1 MHSWQAL
8 LILGLTEIM
17 ERAWLP
23 AWLTIGSAIR
33 LLTYSKLGRG
43 TSTTLFEGRT
53 KHTLLAAFVLERAVA
68 SQTGA
73 TAHIRP
79 GDIQHVGFLIED
91 GLEEWSPWQ
100 DPTAGAASSMARSPT
115 RSMSTFNELVRIALQ
130 FPSDSILGSPGLS
143 NMASTMEAI
152 TKLLINASDSTQR
165 LHPSQVLAGRK
176 AQVPVEASKLR
187 TELHSSQITRFPFT

>member
-1 MHSWQAL
+1 
-8 LILGLTEIM
+8 M

-152 TKLLINASDSTQR
+152 TRLLINASDSTQR

-187 TELHSSQITRFPFT
+187 TRAA